1 MVGQGG
7 LQLFGWIHMAARL
20 YAKYFASM
28 SRCTYVWHG
37 GGGSGSGSGSDGG
50 GGATGCGGGD
60 SHWSHGPVV
69 GCLHFANVCPD
80 RPGNI

>member
-1 MVGQGG
+1 MVGLGG

-20 YAKYFASM
+20 YAEYFASM

-37 GGGSGSGSGSDGG
+37 GGSGG
-50 GGATGCGGGD
+50 GGGGGGTGYGGGVL
-60 SHWSHGPVV
+60 HWSHGPVV

>member
-1 MVGQGG
+1 MVGQGA

-28 SRCTYVWHG
+28 SRWRCTYVWHG
-37 GGGSGSGSGSDGG
+37 GGGGSGGGCGVGGG
-50 GGATGCGGGD
+50 GGA